1 MNRCSWILAG
11 VLTASLGAAST
22 AWAQRKDVATIENG
36 QDIDLAV
43 GENRTIPARDV
54 KNYSEGV
61 TGIVDIKLTSDNT
74 QFVINGRRAGS
85 TTLLLIK
92 NDGTQITV
100 NLNVFTRSPQ
110 AVEKELSQL
119 LGNIPGISVRR
130 LGARFVIDGA
140 VASDADLKRVQHVA
154 TLYHEQVDSLV
165 QLGTTAAPGGI
176 APVGPEKR
184 FLIRI
189 DFYFVQYDKN
199 SSYGVGISWPSAFG
213 GEALSAQFQYDFLA
227 GTTRAATA
235 SLTNQPLPRLDLASR
250 KGWAKVLKQATVIA
264 NNDTEATFQNGAEQ
278 NFPVNTGLTIGIT
291 RVQSGTEL
299 TVLPHYEPIKRE
311 LSMKLTADVS
321 DLTASVSGT
330 SLPGRTTS
338 KLTTSVSLKLGQSI
352 ILSGIR
358 TSALSH
364 SVQGL
369 PILSDI
375 PILGLLFGSHSQS
388 ELQTEG
394 AIFVVPSIIESV
406 PTSSS
411 ELVDIALQKF
421 KQYDGNVNSVN
432 AYDKRPGGSVGIPH

>member
-1 MNRCSWILAG
+1 MKRRWWLLAG
-11 VLTASLGAAST
+11 ALTASLGAASSVS
-22 AWAQRKDVATIENG
+22 AQRKDATVVENG

-43 GENRTIPARDV
+43 GESRTISAKEV

-110 AVEKELSQL
+110 AVEKELAQL
-119 LGNIPGISVRR
+119 LGNIPGVSVRR
-130 LGARFVIDGA
+130 MGARFVIDGT
-140 VASDADLKRVQHVA
+140 VANDADLKRVQHVA

-165 QLGTTAAPGGI
+165 QLGGPSVPGTPGT
-176 APVGPEKR
+176 PGQR

-199 SSYGVGISWPSAFG
+199 SSYAVGLSWPSSFG
-213 GEALSAQFQYDFLA
+213 GDALTAQIQYDFLV
-227 GTTRAATA
+227 GTTRSATA

-250 KGWAKVLKQATVIA
+250 RGWAKVLKQATVIA
-264 NNDTEATFQNGAEQ
+264 NNDSEATFQNGAEQ

-291 RVQSGTEL
+291 KVTSGTEL
-299 TVLPHYEPIKRE
+299 TVLPHYEASKRE

-321 DLTASVSGT
+321 DLTAAVSGT

-338 KLTTSVSLKLGQSI
+338 KLTTNVSLKLGQSLV
-352 ILSGIR
+352 LSGIR
-358 TSALSH
+358 TSALTH

-369 PILSDI
+369 PVLSDI
-375 PILGLLFGSHSQS
+375 PILGLLFGGHSQS

-421 KQYDGNVNSVN
+421 KQYRGDVDDVN
-432 AYDKRPGGSVGIPH
+432 AYDKRPGGSVGIPR

>member
-1 MNRCSWILAG
+1 LAG
-11 VLTASLGAAST
+11 ALTASLGAASSV
-22 AWAQRKDVATIENG
+22 WAQRKDAAIVENG

-43 GENRTIPARDV
+43 GESRTISAKDV

-110 AVEKELSQL
+110 AVEKELTQL
-119 LGNIPGISVRR
+119 LGNIPGVSVRR
-130 LGARFVIDGA
+130 MGARFVIDGT

-165 QLGTTAAPGGI
+165 QLGGPSVAGAIGGPGQ
-176 APVGPEKR
+176 R

-199 SSYGVGISWPSAFG
+199 SSYAVGLAWPSSFG
-213 GEALSAQFQYDFLA
+213 GDALSAQIQYDFLA
-227 GTTRAATA
+227 GTTRSATA
-235 SLTNQPLPRLDLASR
+235 SLANQPLPRLDLASR
-250 KGWAKVLKQATVIA
+250 RGWAKVLKQATVIA
-264 NNDTEATFQNGAEQ
+264 NNDSEATFQNGAEQ

-291 RVQSGTEL
+291 KVTSGTEL
-299 TVLPHYEPIKRE
+299 TVLPHYDASKRE

-321 DLTASVSGT
+321 DLTAAISGT

-338 KLTTSVSLKLGQSI
+338 KLTTNVSLKLGQSLV
-352 ILSGIR
+352 LSGIR
-358 TSALSH
+358 TNALTH

-369 PILSDI
+369 PVLSDI
-375 PILGLLFGSHSQS
+375 PILGLLFGGHSQS

-421 KQYDGNVNSVN
+421 KQYHGDVDNVN
-432 AYDKRPGGSVGIPH
+432 AYDKRPGGSVGIPR